1 MAQRGNPFIVAPGN
15 TPPSLPEDDDP
26 LDPEALYYGPAS
38 PDQVT
43 VASPPDTAPWPQTTV
58 TDFRPVTVFG
68 LHGGAG
74 TTTVASLFGE
84 DALDAGTGWP
94 VAGGWTRPL
103 PTLHVLA
110 VTRTHY
116 AGLAAAEAFTN
127 QWAAGQ
133 LRGSTLLGLV
143 LVDDGPTLTDGQKK
157 AVKRLA
163 RKVPRGAHL
172 PWTETWRHGPPD
184 PERQPRR
191 LTKIIHAF
199 RTATSHR

>member
-1 MAQRGNPFIVAPGN
+1 VAQRGNPFVVAPASS
-15 TPPSLPEDDDP
+15 PQSLSDDDG
-26 LDPEALYYGPAS
+26 LRDPEALYYGPAS
-38 PDQVT
+38 PDEIT
-43 VASPPDTAPWPQTTV
+43 VAIDPDAAPWPQTTV
-58 TDFRPVTVFG
+58 TDFRAVTVFG

-74 TTTVASLFGE
+74 TTTVASLFGD
-84 DALDAGTGWP
+84 DAVDVGTGWP

-110 VTRTHY
+110 VARTHY
-116 AGLAAAEAFTN
+116 TGLAAAEAFTH

-133 LRGSTLLGLV
+133 LPASTLLGLV

-172 PWTETWRHGPPD
+172 PWIEAWRHGPPD
-184 PERQPRR
+184 PERLPRR

-199 RTATSHR
+199 RTPR

>member
-1 MAQRGNPFIVAPGN
+1 VAQRGNPFVVAPAN
-15 TPPSLPEDDDP
+15 SPQSLSDDDN
-26 LDPEALYYGPAS
+26 LLAPEALYYGPAS
-38 PDQVT
+38 PGEIT
-43 VASPPDTAPWPQTTV
+43 VAADPDATPWPQTTV

-103 PTLHVLA
+103 PTLQVLA
-110 VTRTHY
+110 VARTHY
-116 AGLAAAEAFTN
+116 SGLAAAEAFTH
-127 QWAAGQ
+127 QWAANQ
-133 LRGSTLLGLV
+133 LPTSRLLGLV

-172 PWTETWRHGPPD
+172 PWIEAWRHLPPD
-184 PERQPRR
+184 PARLPRR

-199 RTATSHR
+199 RTPR

>member
-1 MAQRGNPFIVAPGN
+1 MFH
-15 TPPSLPEDDDP
+15 
-26 LDPEALYYGPAS
+26 GPQS
-38 PDQVT
+38 PDE
-43 VASPPDTAPWPQTTV
+43 VAVEPQTHSAPWPQTTV
-58 TDFRPVTVFG
+58 TDFRAVTVFG

-84 DALDAGTGWP
+84 GALDAGTGWP

-110 VTRTHY
+110 VARTHY
-116 AGLAAAEAFTN
+116 AGLAAAEAFTH
-127 QWAAGQ
+127 QWATGRLPA
-133 LRGSTLLGLV
+133 STLLGLV

-172 PWTETWRHGPPD
+172 PWIETWRHLPPD
-184 PERQPRR
+184 PERLPRR

-199 RTATSHR
+199 HTPR